1 MENRDS
7 FKSMT
12 IADWADNKKDSAGG
26 KNGRTKGK
34 RDLGKGEILYCLKA
48 QINFFGIFD
57 LALFIES
64 ARSLLSSRDVFQ
76 RLDICFSSLA
86 VDDRNCGIKWEA
98 WEYRGNNFRKK
109 DAQSRGRKYLG
120 ESKKLSKTS
129 SDIYGNATF
138 GIFDKLADAME
149 WRIYDKKL

>member
-1 MENRDS
+1 MKNRDW

-12 IADWADNKKDSAGG
+12 IADWAGNKKDSAGG
-26 KNGRTKGK
+26 KKWKNK
-34 RDLGKGEILYCLKA
+34 RKKDLGKDKISYYYQAK
-48 QINFFGIFD
+48 NNPFGIFG
-57 LALFIES
+57 LVQFIES
-64 ARSLLSSRDVFQ
+64 VRSLLSLRDVFQ

-86 VDDRNCGIKWEA
+86 VDDRNCGIKWEV

-120 ESKKLSKTS
+120 ESKKLSKTL
-129 SDIYGNATF
+129 SDIYGKDTF
-138 GIFDKLADAME
+138 GIFDKLADAIE